1 MLDNLGFFLLSRTQS
16 ETFYKDLV
24 ILFILVPL
32 LKYFFDD
39 ISETYYKVKDLIL
52 NRFKNKIEFIGWESI
67 SGGAYFYDYPV
78 PMTAICHYLS
88 KNNICHNIRYYNASR
103 NGNLYVD
110 DIISFKKD
118 KIISYILNYGYNIKV
133 EDDLYL
139 DFNYYKMDLS
149 KESKTDGSWK
159 VNIILKSKKKSIDE
173 INTFVMKCLKTYEE
187 HIDEKTKDK
196 IYHFIYQ
203 GRTNDKKLSFTY
215 SVLSDFS
222 DPYKRSYETFNN
234 IYSEHKEMLIRDLKR
249 LKDIDY
255 YKKTGNKRKKGYLFH
270 GPPGCGKTSS
280 VVAMALEDR
289 RHIMEISMSRIKTN
303 EELELIFNISEIH
316 GIKFEKSQMILLFD
330 EIDTGTNI
338 LKKRKNEYNDDSD
351 NSDTDEKDKEDTEKE
366 IKNSMAKKDEL
377 ITKLIMSKN
386 IDNDSM
392 CSYNQSGDAA
402 HLGCVLSRFDGVGS
416 YSGLII
422 VATTNCKESLSPALY
437 RNGRLNPVFFDYI
450 DKTNIIKIIE
460 DYYEIKLNDSQKDKL
475 PDKQSKLSYS
485 SIRKY
490 IEDYENNIEE
500 LLTFLETLI

>member
-1 MLDNLGFFLLSRTQS
+1 MLDNLGFFLLSRSNS
-16 ETFYKDLV
+16 ESFYRDIL
-24 ILFILVPL
+24 ILFIVVPL

-39 ISETYYKVKDLIL
+39 ISETYYKVKDFIF
-52 NRFKNKIEFIGWESI
+52 NKFNNKIEFIGWESI
-67 SGGAYFYDYPV
+67 NGGAYFYDYPL

-88 KNNICHNIRYYNASR
+88 KNNICQNIRYYNASR
-103 NGNLYVD
+103 NGNQYID
-110 DIISFKKD
+110 DIISYKKD
-118 KIISYILNYGYNIKV
+118 KVISYILNYGYNIKI

-139 DFNYYKMDLS
+139 DFNYHKMELS

-159 VNIILKSKKKSIDE
+159 VNIILKSKKKTIEE
-173 INTFVMKCLKTYEE
+173 INKFVVKCIKVYED

-215 SVLSDFS
+215 SILSDFS

-234 IYSEHKEMLIRDLKR
+234 IYSDHKEMLIRDINR
-249 LKDIDY
+249 LKDIEY

-280 VVAMALEDR
+280 VVAMALEDK
-289 RHIMEISMSRIKTN
+289 RHILEISMSRIKTN
-303 EELELIFNISEIH
+303 EELEIIFNLTEIH
-316 GIKFEKSQMILLFD
+316 GIKFEKNQIILLFD

-338 LKKRKNEYNDDSD
+338 LKKRKNEYDEDSDDSD
-351 NSDTDEKDKEDTEKE
+351 TENDKLKEQTE
-366 IKNSMAKKDEL
+366 SKKDEL

-386 IDNDSM
+386 VDNDSA
-392 CSYNQSGDAA
+392 CSYNNNSDAA
-402 HLGCVLSRFDGVGS
+402 HLGCVLSRFDGVGC

-450 DKTNIIKIIE
+450 NKDNIIKIIE
-460 DYYEIKLNDSQKDKL
+460 DYYQIKLTDIQKNKL
-475 PDKQSKLSYS
+475 PDKTSKLSYS

-490 IEDYENNIEE
+490 IEDFEDNIDN
-500 LLTFLETLI
+500 LLEFLETLKV